1 MFVRLFFVFILLF
14 IAFNGKTQI
23 LGFSLS
29 DGRKRVD
36 IPIEIH
42 NNLVVVPVLLNG
54 ALPLKFIVDT
64 GVRTAI
70 LTEKTYTDIL
80 NLSYSRKYSVAGP
93 GGINVIEAYIT
104 NGVDLQLP
112 GVDGHGHALLVLGED
127 YLELRNY
134 LGTDVHGVLGY
145 ELFSRFI
152 VKVNYKDKVM
162 TLMLP
167 EKLRL
172 SKKYKTIPLSIED
185 TKPYILANIK
195 QGNGE
200 KKRVKLL
207 VDSGASH
214 SMILDPASD
223 STLDVPANAVS
234 CTVGRGLGGEIRG
247 KSGRL
252 KELGLGNYTLEDV
265 LVNYPDPNSYV
276 DTLKL
281 GQTFRNGTLGGGI
294 LSRFTVIYNFS
305 KEELY
310 LKKNG
315 DFKRGF
321 YYNLSGLT
329 IRAKGTELNTFEVT
343 DVRKFST
350 ADNAGVLVGDQILS
364 VNGVRASEVNL
375 NQLNGLLNQ
384 RPGKK
389 INLNVKRN
397 NAVLNTRMVL
407 KNTL

>member
-1 MFVRLFFVFILLF
+1 MFIRSFFVFTLLF
-14 IAFNGKTQI
+14 IAFNGKTQT
-23 LGFSLS
+23 LGFSLA

-93 GGINVIEAYIT
+93 GGINIIEAYVT

-134 LGTDVHGVLGY
+134 LGTDVHGILGY

-152 VKVNYKDKVM
+152 IKVNYKAKVM

-167 EKLRL
+167 EKLHL
-172 SKKYKTIPLSIED
+172 AKKYKTVPLTLED
-185 TKPYILANIK
+185 TKPYIIADIK
-195 QGNGE
+195 QENGE
-200 KKRVKLL
+200 KKKLKLL

-214 SMILDPASD
+214 SMLLDPASD

-252 KELGLGNYTLEDV
+252 KELTLGDFTLDEV

-281 GQTFRNGTLGGGI
+281 GQTFRNGTLGGEI

-305 KEELY
+305 KEEIY
-310 LKKNG
+310 LKKNS
-315 DFKRGF
+315 DFKKGF

-329 IRAKGTELNTFEVT
+329 IRAKGNRLNSFEVT
-343 DVRKFST
+343 DVRKLST
-350 ADNAGVLVGDQILS
+350 ADNAGVQVGDQILS
-364 VNGVRASEVNL
+364 INGIGASEVNL

-389 INLNVKRN
+389 ISMNIKRN
-397 NAVLNTRMVL
+397 NAVLNTKMVL

>member
-1 MFVRLFFVFILLF
+1 
-14 IAFNGKTQI
+14 
-23 LGFSLS
+23 
-29 DGRKRVD
+29 
-36 IPIEIH
+36 
-42 NNLVVVPVLLNG
+42 
-54 ALPLKFIVDT
+54 
-64 GVRTAI
+64 
-70 LTEKTYTDIL
+70 
-80 NLSYSRKYSVAGP
+80 
-93 GGINVIEAYIT
+93 
-104 NGVDLQLP
+104 
-112 GVDGHGHALLVLGED
+112 
-127 YLELRNY
+127 
-134 LGTDVHGVLGY
+134 
-145 ELFSRFI
+145 
-152 VKVNYKDKVM
+152 
-162 TLMLP
+162 
-167 EKLRL
+167 
-172 SKKYKTIPLSIED
+172 
-185 TKPYILANIK
+185 
-195 QGNGE
+195 
-200 KKRVKLL
+200 
-207 VDSGASH
+207 
-214 SMILDPASD
+214 MILDPASD

-350 ADNAGVLVGDQILS
+350 ADNAGVQVGDQILS